1 MSSDFE
7 DAQFGVETA
16 MEIEN
21 QMPSFSE
28 DINVQI
34 IPDDD
39 QPEHRFVEKGPDT
52 MDLPLI
58 DSIVHQMATSH
69 LYSQEEIDEAHPPG
83 SWNWA
88 TCMAQYG
95 VIDFEAIAEQTD
107 HVLDCGADMDDI
119 DQHTSQALAQYCQID
134 DF

>member
-1 MSSDFE
+1 MLLFNSIDDKVRQECLFPRVDEIPDDDGSSSPMSSDFE

-39 QPEHRFVEKGPDT
+39 QPEHRFVEKCPDT

-83 SWNWA
+83 S
-88 TCMAQYG
+88 
-95 VIDFEAIAEQTD
+95 
-107 HVLDCGADMDDI
+107 
-119 DQHTSQALAQYCQID
+119 
-134 DF
+134 